1 MLFKK
6 KIDVVSIGDTA
17 TDAFIRIK
25 DAHVHCNLNKNNC
38 ELCFGFGDKV
48 PYENVTVVPGVGN
61 SANAAVSFS
70 KLGLRSAFISNVG
83 DDRFGT
89 ECMEALEAHGVATR
103 YMSRQKGIP
112 TSYHYILWYD
122 NERTILTHHEDY
134 IYTLPAFPE
143 PQWMYLSSL
152 GSSAKDFHNDISEY
166 LLSHPKVKLA
176 FQPGT
181 FQIKLGAE
189 ALKSIYG
196 RTEVF
201 ISNLEEAQKILETNE
216 SDAKKL
222 INMMQAK
229 GPKIVV
235 ITDGPQGAYAGDGV
249 KTYYMPAYPDE
260 RPAFERTGAG
270 DAFASALVAFL
281 IKGKTLPEALKL
293 APIDSASV
301 VQKIGS
307 QAGLLTEK
315 EIYEWLHKAPLD
327 YGPKEI

>member
-6 KIDVVSIGDTA
+6 KIDIISIGDTA

-25 DAHVHCNLNKNNC
+25 DAQVHCMLDKTAC
-38 ELCFGFGDKV
+38 ELCFRFGDKI
-48 PYENVTVVPGVGN
+48 PYEAVTVVPGVGN
-61 SANAAVSFS
+61 SANAAVAMSR
-70 KLGLRSAFISNVG
+70 LGLNTSFVSNVG
-83 DDRFGT
+83 NDRFGQ
-89 ECMEALEAHGVATR
+89 ECIETLEHAGVGTR
-103 YMSRQKGIP
+103 YITKQKNIP

-122 NERTILTHHEDY
+122 NERTILTRHEDY
-134 IYTLPAFPE
+134 IYTLPAFSE
-143 PQWMYLSSL
+143 PRWMYLSSL
-152 GSSAKDFHNDISEY
+152 GSGAKDFHNDIAQY
-166 LLSHPKVKLA
+166 LLEHKEVKLA

-189 ALKSIYG
+189 ALKNIYG
-196 RTEVF
+196 RTEVCVC
-201 ISNLEEAQKILETNE
+201 NLEEAQKILETNE

-222 INMMQAK
+222 IDMLRAK

-235 ITDGPQGAYAGDGV
+235 ITDGPKGAYAGDGT
-249 KTYYMPAYPDE
+249 KTYYMAAYPDE

-270 DAFASALVAFL
+270 DAFASTLVAYL
-281 IKGKTLPEALKL
+281 IKGKTLAEALKL
-293 APIDSASV
+293 APINSASV

-315 EIYEWLHKAPLD
+315 EIMEWLAKAPEG